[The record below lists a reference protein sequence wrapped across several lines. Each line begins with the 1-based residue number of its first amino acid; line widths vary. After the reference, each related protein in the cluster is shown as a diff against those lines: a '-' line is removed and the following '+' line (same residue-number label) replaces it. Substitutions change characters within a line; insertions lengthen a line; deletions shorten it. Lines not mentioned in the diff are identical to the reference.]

1 VGVDVSEAMLDR
13 CRKKLGEGV
22 SKENVTLI
30 REDTADL
37 ALERKFGLITAPFR
51 VFQNIETDAAVT
63 AFFDTVRR
71 HLSPQGA
78 CILNVFKPRFQPEE
92 LLSRWQEKEES
103 FSWEKPYGSG
113 LLKHF
118 EIRKAI
124 QRDPLVLY
132 PELIYRYYEND
143 SLVDEVRFVPPM
155 RVYYA
160 EEFIDLIRA
169 HGFEI
174 VATWG
179 GYKGEAYGEGTELV
193 VKFRLA

>member
-1 VGVDVSEAMLDR
+1 LDISEAMLER
-13 CRKKLGEGV
+13 CREKLADEGV
-22 SKENVTLI
+22 SKGNVTLI
-30 REDTADL
+30 CKDTADL
-37 ALERKFGLITAPFR
+37 ALGRKFGLITAPFR
-51 VFQNIETDAAVT
+51 VFQNIESDEAVA
-63 AFFDTVRR
+63 AFFECVRR

-78 CILNVFKPRFQPEE
+78 CILNVFKPRFLPEE
-92 LLSRWQEKEES
+92 LLSRWQETEES
-103 FSWEKPYGSG
+103 FNWEQPYGNG

-118 EIRKAI
+118 ERRKEL

-143 SLVDEVRFVPPM
+143 SLIDEVRFVPPM

-160 EEFIDLIRA
+160 EEFKGLIRT

-174 VATWG
+174 IEAWG
-179 GYKGEAYGEGTELV
+179 GYRGEAYGEGSELV